1 MFWDEVKK
9 HHDAGSAHQFLLHFN
24 VNDLLYD
31 DVYGYLR
38 TTDYLM
44 AQLNVL
50 GCQLVLG
57 YNTSEGIHFP
67 KVGQW
72 RNTQRTLEIFPQY
85 NKTGVFHFQS
95 VATWIQ
101 TLQRFR
107 EVEDVNPAEQEIDP
121 HLVRRRINA
130 GLAFNK
136 EHEDPFVMLD
146 PSPSMELRRKLDR
159 LLRQGRTKIGLVI
172 NPLELLTP
180 NDPSLN
186 EVGADEVQLLFNQ
199 ILYWASDLDIRRR
212 KHVVVLVTH
221 NISDVHPNFTV
232 NPEIPMIEIPFPNY
246 DERLKFIE
254 HLHGISG
261 GSSQMRKTLGNHRER
276 ETLARETIGLNLFG
290 VHDVVQQAE
299 SAQRKAGGE
308 ELLRY
313 RRESVKTF
321 SHGVL
326 ELGET
331 QRGPSDDGWYVMRII
346 RDIADGMKNR
356 DLRRVPRGMLFLGP
370 SGTSKVHAARVLAGE
385 ANMTFVQLRYANQIG
400 EVTININENGN
411 SYERNLNAGLNFI
424 RGIAPTVVFMDNI
437 EQASPYA
444 TMNPEEHDRAFPRAL
459 VNAMNDPSLHG
470 RVIWVGASQ
479 RPDLMP
485 FIFRRYG
492 IFDTKL
498 IMLPPTG
505 GGRVEILKIFCRGQ
519 TSGNINF
526 QALVGGAETDGLTW
540 RDMLLIVQ
548 RANNIAKRNGRDT
561 FTEGELRQVLNDFI
575 PDYSRET
582 QIFMGLLA
590 LREANSRIMVPDG
603 LLPEY
608 QEFVDGN
615 RIDKTA
621 INKRLKELGNQ
632 LGLRN

>member
-24 VNDLLYD
+24 VNDLRYD

-44 AQLNVL
+44 AQLNAL

-101 TLQRFR
+101 TLNRFR

-121 HLVRRRINA
+121 QLVRRRINA

-146 PSPSMELRRKLDR
+146 PSPSIELRRKLDR

-212 KHVVVLVTH
+212 KHVVLLVTH

-254 HLHGISG
+254 YLHDISD

-276 ETLARETIGLNLFG
+276 ETLARETIGLNLLG

-299 SAQRKAGGE
+299 FAQRKAGGE
-308 ELLRY
+308 DLLRY

-326 ELGET
+326 EVGET
-331 QRGPSDDGWYVMRII
+331 YRGPSDDGWYVMRII

-437 EQASPYA
+437 EQASPHA

-485 FIFRRYG
+485 SIFRRYG

-498 IMLPPTG
+498 IMLPPIG

-540 RDMLLIVQ
+540 RDLFLVVQ

-590 LREANSRIMVPDG
+590 LREANSRIMVPDD

-621 INKRLKELGNQ
+621 INKRLKALGNQ

>member
-9 HHDAGSAHQFLLHFN
+9 HYDAGSVHQFLLHFN

-31 DVYGYLR
+31 DVYGYLP

-44 AQLNVL
+44 AQLNLL

-72 RNTQRTLEIFPQY
+72 RNTQRMLRVFPQY

-95 VATWIQ
+95 IATWLQ
-101 TLQRFR
+101 TLRRFR
-107 EVEDVNPAEQEIDP
+107 EVEDVNIAEQEVDP
-121 HLVRRRINA
+121 QLVRRRINA
-130 GLAFNK
+130 DLAFDK

-146 PSPSMELRRKLDR
+146 PSPSMELRRKLNR
-159 LLRQGRTKIGLVI
+159 LLRQGKTKIGLVI

-180 NDPSLN
+180 NDPSLSK
-186 EVGADEVQLLFNQ
+186 VAADEVQHLFNQ

-212 KHVVVLVTH
+212 KHVVLLVTH
-221 NISDVHPNFTV
+221 NTSDVHPNFTV

-246 DERLKFIE
+246 DERLRFIG
-254 HLHGISG
+254 HLHDISD
-261 GSSQMRKTLGNHRER
+261 GSSQMRKTLGNNRER
-276 ETLARETIGLNLFG
+276 EALARETIGLNLLG

-299 SAQRKAGGE
+299 SVQRKTGGE
-308 ELLRY
+308 PLLRY
-313 RRESVKTF
+313 RRESIKTF
-321 SHGVL
+321 SRGVL

-331 QRGPSDDGWYVMRII
+331 QKGPSDDGWYVMRII

-370 SGTSKVHAARVLAGE
+370 PGTSKVHAARVLAGE
-385 ANMTFVQLRYANQIG
+385 ANMTFVQLRYANQVG
-400 EVTININENGN
+400 EVTININESGN

-437 EQASPYA
+437 EQASPHA
-444 TMNPEEHDRAFPRAL
+444 TMNPEEHERMFPRAL
-459 VNAMNDPSLHG
+459 VNAMSDMSLHG

-485 FIFRRYG
+485 PIFRRYG

-498 IMLPPTG
+498 IMLPPTS
-505 GGRVEILKIFCRGQ
+505 GGRVEILKIFCQGQ

-526 QALVGGAETDGLTW
+526 QSLVGGAETDGLTW
-540 RDMLLIVQ
+540 RDLFLIVQ
-548 RANNIAKRNGRDT
+548 RANNIANRNGRDT
-561 FTEGELRQVLNDFI
+561 FTENELRQALNDFI
-575 PDYSRET
+575 PDHSREM

-621 INKRLKELGNQ
+621 INKRLMELSNQ

>member
-9 HHDAGSAHQFLLHFN
+9 HYDAGSAHQFLIHFN

-44 AQLNVL
+44 AQLNTL
-50 GCQLVLG
+50 GCELVLG

-72 RNTQRTLEIFPQY
+72 RNTQRALEVFPQY

-95 VATWIQ
+95 LATWLQ

-107 EVEDVNPAEQEIDP
+107 EVEDVNLAEQEVDP
-121 HLVRRRINA
+121 QFVRQRINA
-130 GLAFNK
+130 DLAFDK

-146 PSPSMELRRKLDR
+146 ATPSAEFRRQLNR
-159 LLRQGRTKIGLVI
+159 LLQQGRSKIGLVI
-172 NPLELLTP
+172 NPVELLTP

-186 EVGADEVQLLFNQ
+186 AVTADEVQLLFSQ

-212 KHVVVLVTH
+212 KHVVLLVTH

-232 NPEIPMIEIPFPNY
+232 NPEIPLIEIPFPNY
-246 DERLKFIE
+246 EERLKFIE
-254 HLHGISG
+254 HLHDISD

-276 ETLARETIGLNLFG
+276 ETLAGETIGLNLLG

-299 SAQRKAGGE
+299 STQQKAGGE
-308 ELLRY
+308 PLFRY
-313 RRESVKTF
+313 RGESIRTF
-321 SHGVL
+321 SRGVL

-331 QRGPSDDGWYVMRII
+331 QRGPSDDGWYVMRVI
-346 RDIADGMKNR
+346 RDIADGMENQ
-356 DLRRVPRGMLFLGP
+356 DLRRVPRGILLLGP
-370 SGTSKVHAARVLAGE
+370 PGTSKEYAARVLAGE
-385 ANMTFVQLRYANQIG
+385 ANMTLVRLRYASQVG
-400 EVTININENGN
+400 EVTININQDGN
-411 SYERNLNAGLNFI
+411 TYERNLNAGLNFI
-424 RGIAPTVVFMDNI
+424 RGIAPTVVFMDGI
-437 EQASPYA
+437 EQAAPHA
-444 TMNPEEHDRAFPRAL
+444 TMNPEEHDRMLPTAL
-459 VNAMNDPSLHG
+459 VNAINDISLHG

-485 FIFRRYG
+485 PIFRRYG

-505 GGRVEILKIFCRGQ
+505 GGRVEILRIFCRGQ
-519 TSGNINF
+519 ASGNINF
-526 QALVGGAETDGLTW
+526 QSLVGGAETDGLTW
-540 RDMLLIVQ
+540 RDLLLIVQ
-548 RANNIAKRNGRDT
+548 RANNIARRGGRDT
-561 FTEGELRQVLNDFI
+561 FTEGELRQALNDFV
-575 PDYSRET
+575 PDYSREM

-590 LREANSRIMVPDG
+590 LREANSRIMVPDD

-615 RIDKTA
+615 RVDKTR
-621 INKRLKELGNQ
+621 INKRLMELSNQ